1 MEKARYSAL
10 LEYDTVIRLTHFIG
24 STSFPGAV
32 KHSLVK
38 QEVIPMSYPIYKR
51 PFP

>member
-1 MEKARYSAL
+1 M
-10 LEYDTVIRLTHFIG
+10 VPCLTFASFAWYHAIVNYN
-24 STSFPGAV
+24 STSFSGAV